1 MIFSDG
7 IPSRIKMY
15 NFNKAL
21 KNGKAKHLLLPGTMS
36 KQLLQYLDV
45 NLKMYTHETVLIH
58 AGIND
63 VLNDKSQLN
72 TENLLCNIKY
82 MVDKCLTFSVK
93 SILVSGLVFTT
104 SVLLEV
110 LEKIH
115 EKLSTF
121 CSSYGMIYVD
131 NRSIR
136 GVHPCQDNLHLL
148 QSGKKVLCNNFI
160 SYLNS
165 NFLMHPHP
173 SQTWT

>member
-82 MVDKCLTFSVK
+82 MSQIWYEKYINIWFGFHHNSIFRSVGK
-93 SILVSGLVFTT
+93 N
-104 SVLLEV
+104 
-110 LEKIH
+110 H

-121 CSSYGMIYVD
+121 CLVMV
-131 NRSIR
+131 
-136 GVHPCQDNLHLL
+136 
-148 QSGKKVLCNNFI
+148 
-160 SYLNS
+160 
-165 NFLMHPHP
+165 
-173 SQTWT
+173 